1 MKIVLQ
7 DGIKDCGICSLLSVI
22 RYYGG
27 EISKEYLR
35 EVTYTNKSGVSA
47 YNLVEGAKK
56 IGFEAMGVS
65 GDLSKIEKNNLPC
78 LAHVIVNKSYKHFV
92 VIYDINLEGNKIL
105 VMDPAKGKVVLTIG
119 EFKLMSTGNYIFL
132 KPNKPLPIF
141 NKVKILKKILL
152 EFISSKKI
160 FIILITILTICYFI
174 LQILTAFHFKYL
186 LTFSINYNL
195 SNYVLFLS
203 IYIFIL
209 YVLREVTE
217 LLRNFLL
224 MKVISVLD
232 LELTLE
238 TFKHLLVLPYL
249 YFKNRTT
256 GEVISRFR
264 DLNVVK
270 NFVAS
275 FLLGVFSDLLGFIV
289 FAFFLFKLNRR
300 LFLYVFLMCI
310 VFCLGQIVFNYIKR
324 KKLKYVNYNNDRI
337 NSYLVEAISNIET
350 IKGSHQEKRFIDKF
364 KIKYQLFLE
373 KNYALSLSNEWYY
386 FFKKFGNDILNV
398 IILGL
403 GSYLV
408 IKNKMS
414 LGQLFVYQTIFNY
427 FIFCFSNL
435 LNLGSLY
442 QEYVVAIERIEDLF
456 TIRGEN
462 FKGGY
467 YYSLYN
473 LRGDISIDGLN
484 YSFSDK
490 VLFEDLS
497 LNIKYKDKVL
507 LIGESG
513 MGKSTLVKMLL
524 RYINVS
530 YGNIKIN
537 NIDINHYHLDNLR
550 NNITYISNNE
560 TLFNDTIYNNIVLNR
575 NISKEEFE
583 RVVEITRVCE
593 IVKMR
598 ELRYQEIVEENGF
611 NFSSGEKQRLILAR
625 ALVRNSDIYIFDEVF
640 SQIDLSKT
648 EDILRDILEYLKD
661 KTVIMIS
668 HRNNFY
674 KLFDRVLKL
683 EDGKIYEI
691 S

>member
-1 MKIVLQ
+1 M
-7 DGIKDCGICSLLSVI
+7 
-22 RYYGG
+22 
-27 EISKEYLR
+27 
-35 EVTYTNKSGVSA
+35 
-47 YNLVEGAKK
+47 
-56 IGFEAMGVS
+56 
-65 GDLSKIEKNNLPC
+65 
-78 LAHVIVNKSYKHFV
+78 
-92 VIYDINLEGNKIL
+92 
-105 VMDPAKGKVVLTIG
+105 
-119 EFKLMSTGNYIFL
+119 
-132 KPNKPLPIF
+132 
-141 NKVKILKKILL
+141 
-152 EFISSKKI
+152 
-160 FIILITILTICYFI
+160 
-174 LQILTAFHFKYL
+174 
-186 LTFSINYNL
+186 
-195 SNYVLFLS
+195 
-203 IYIFIL
+203 
-209 YVLREVTE
+209 
-217 LLRNFLL
+217 
-224 MKVISVLD
+224 
-232 LELTLE
+232 
-238 TFKHLLVLPYL
+238 
-249 YFKNRTT
+249 
-256 GEVISRFR
+256 
-264 DLNVVK
+264 
-270 NFVAS
+270 
-275 FLLGVFSDLLGFIV
+275 
-289 FAFFLFKLNRR
+289 
-300 LFLYVFLMCI
+300 
-310 VFCLGQIVFNYIKR
+310 
-324 KKLKYVNYNNDRI
+324 
-337 NSYLVEAISNIET
+337 
-350 IKGSHQEKRFIDKF
+350 
-364 KIKYQLFLE
+364 
-373 KNYALSLSNEWYY
+373 
-386 FFKKFGNDILNV
+386 
-398 IILGL
+398 
-403 GSYLV
+403 V

-490 VLFEDLS
+490 VLFKDLS